1 MTRMPDIA
9 AEAEIAARRNGNG
22 NGRRPPA
29 AARIE
34 AAGAAMAAA
43 GAALGELFANRLI
56 ACLDAEGLGAGLSDG
71 DLSAVLTVIRSLES
85 AAPPPLPRRDPGAT
99 GPQAAVRSM

>member
-22 NGRRPPA
+22 RRPPA

-34 AAGAAMAAA
+34 AAGAALAAA
-43 GAALGELFANRLI
+43 GAALGELFANPLI
-56 ACLDAEGLGAGLSDG
+56 ACLDAEGLGAALSDG
-71 DLSAVLTVIRSLES
+71 DRDAVLVLVRSLE
-85 AAPPPLPRRDPGAT
+85 AAARAPLPRRDPGAT
-99 GPQAAVRSM
+99 GPQPAVRSM